1 MNFFII
7 IIIIWSLTEI
17 KTKSSDFQG
26 LGLKIILDTFQDTM
40 VDFKT

>member
-1 MNFFII
+1 MNF

-17 KTKSSDFQG
+17 KTQSSDCQG
-26 LGLKIILDTFQDTM
+26 LDLKIILDTFQDTM